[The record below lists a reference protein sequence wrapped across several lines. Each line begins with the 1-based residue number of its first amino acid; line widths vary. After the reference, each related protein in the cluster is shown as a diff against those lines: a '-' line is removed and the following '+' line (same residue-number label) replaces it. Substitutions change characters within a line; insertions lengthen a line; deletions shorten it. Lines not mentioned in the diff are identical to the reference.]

1 MLVINVVVMLYAL
14 LVSVPDVFSQVSQK
28 PSRGQIAADLV
39 GKKLAEGVNDG
50 WFAPE
55 WRYEIKRGS
64 IKGMNIEK
72 TLKNTNTDYCIVA
85 LLKLQSE
92 INTFMARVKVNYH
105 LVQGKWRMEF
115 VNSLGM
121 KIVKTHKYD
130 DCIQFAIVDDGWG
143 GVNALQLT
151 NKVEIE
157 LAVAGYFY
165 AYGQWQKFAV
175 KVGPHGQKQVGGT
188 FGGGSV
194 ESYKVEFIERL

>member
-1 MLVINVVVMLYAL
+1 MKKAAICLFLCIAVAGSAL
-14 LVSVPDVFSQVSQK
+14 SQVPQK

-39 GKKLAEGVNDG
+39 GKKLAEGVEDG
-50 WFAPE
+50 WFDSE

-72 TLKNTNTDYCIVA
+72 TLKNTNTDYCVVV

-92 INTFMARVKVNYH
+92 INTFMARVKINYH
-105 LVQGKWRMEF
+105 LVQGKWRLEF
-115 VNSLGM
+115 VNSVGM
-121 KIVKTHKYD
+121 KIVRTHKYD

-143 GVNALQLT
+143 GVDALQLT

-165 AYGQWQKFAV
+165 AFGQWKKFAV